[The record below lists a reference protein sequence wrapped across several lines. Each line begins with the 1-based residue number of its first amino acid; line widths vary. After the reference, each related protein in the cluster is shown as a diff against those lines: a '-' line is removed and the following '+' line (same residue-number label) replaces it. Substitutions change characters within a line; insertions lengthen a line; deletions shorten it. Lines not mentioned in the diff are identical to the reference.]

1 LLFIQVK
8 LKQITGFKYDKN
20 HFKVNK
26 KCNFMKNKFRKMNL
40 NSKSI
45 GLALSGGG
53 SKGLAHAG
61 AIKFLE
67 EKNIRPNQIAGT
79 SAGSIV
85 GAMYAWGKTPDEIL
99 VFFKSI
105 YLFHW
110 KHFTFKKAGFI
121 DSESFRDDF
130 HAIFKNAVIGDLNIP
145 IQITATDMISGTLK
159 IFSPET
165 KIIDALLASSAFP
178 GVISPFEIL
187 GNHYSDGGIL
197 NHFPTDLLQERCE
210 TIIGVYVSPI
220 EKIEAK
226 DLNSIRAVTSRA
238 FDILSA
244 NTNLQKF
251 NICDWVIEPKALSL
265 HSTFEMNKLKM
276 DAIFNI
282 GYEAAKTS
290 YEKLNL

>member
-1 LLFIQVK
+1 MEL
-8 LKQITGFKYDKN
+8 T
-20 HFKVNK
+20 
-26 KCNFMKNKFRKMNL
+26 
-40 NSKSI
+40 SKSI

-67 EKNIRPNQIAGT
+67 EKNIRPSRIAGT

-85 GAMYAWGKTPDEIL
+85 GALYAWGKTPDEIL
-99 VFFKSI
+99 DFFKSI

-110 KHFTFKKAGFI
+110 RHFTFKKAGFI
-121 DSESFRDDF
+121 DSDSFKHNF
-130 HAIFKNAVIGDLNIP
+130 HAIFKDAVIGELSIP
-145 IQITATDMISGTLK
+145 TLITATDMVRGRLK
-159 IFSPET
+159 IFDSDT

-178 GVISPFEIL
+178 GVISPFEIA
-187 GNHYSDGGIL
+187 GEHYSDGGIL
-197 NHFPTDLLQERCE
+197 NHFPTDILQGQCE

-220 EKIEAK
+220 QKIEAK

-251 NICDWVIEPKALSL
+251 NICDWLIEPKELSL
-265 HSTFEMNKLKM
+265 YSTFEMNKLKM

-282 GYEAAKTS
+282 GYEAAKSS